1 MPLNAN
7 LQMSKCNAVLSTYL
21 ALTIKPPSQGPQFFL
36 KTLCWNLSNKNYTIN
51 LLISSYLGFISTVSK
66 INNIYE
72 KKRSFYT

>member
-1 MPLNAN
+1 MQCSTFNI
-7 LQMSKCNAVLSTYL
+7 SCTYL

-72 KKRSFYT
+72 KKKGNFTPENKTS